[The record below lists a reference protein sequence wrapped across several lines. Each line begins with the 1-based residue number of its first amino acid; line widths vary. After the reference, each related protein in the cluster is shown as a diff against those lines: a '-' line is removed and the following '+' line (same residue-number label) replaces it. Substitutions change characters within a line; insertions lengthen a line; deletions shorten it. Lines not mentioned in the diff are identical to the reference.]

1 MEGRQVIKFIFDR
14 IAGTI
19 LSVITFPL
27 VLFIALVLIFT
38 QGFPIFYVQ
47 ERVGYK
53 GKIFKMVKFRTMR
66 KNADSTNTITIKG
79 DRRVTLIGAWLRR
92 YKLDELPELWHVM
105 VGQMSMVG
113 PRPDVKK
120 YAERLK
126 GEERKILNLRP
137 GITGPATLKYLNE
150 EELLA
155 QQPDPISYNDNV
167 IFPDKVR
174 INMEYYKRYNLWLDL
189 KYIFATIF
197 CRNRYVGK

>member
-79 DRRVTLIGAWLRR
+79 DRRVTPIGAWLRR

>member
-79 DRRVTLIGAWLRR
+79 DRRVTPIGAWLRR

-120 YAERLK
+120 YSERLK